1 MQQTL
6 YKEAI
11 LCLMFAIADADASM
25 SNDELMQ
32 CATMQDILGTY
43 TEPQIAALYADYK
56 KRFTGKGFS
65 ETAQV
70 FVQQIPVE
78 LHMAVLSF
86 MADLAVIDFDVA
98 LQEGSFISIAGNAMG
113 ISEVGI
119 KTILLTSLSKKLLM
133 DMNKGS
139 QPASLN

>member
-1 MQQTL
+1 METL

-11 LCLMFAIADADASM
+11 LCLMFAMADADASM

-56 KRFTGKGFS
+56 KRFAGKGFS

-86 MADLAVIDFDVA
+86 MADVAVIDFDVDI
-98 LQEGSFISIAGNAMG
+98 QEGSFISIAGNAMG
-113 ISEVGI
+113 ISEVAI

-139 QPASLN
+139 QPMSLN